1 MDQQEALNKI
11 NEIHTIIESSNRGL
25 ISGERMMAMG
35 ALVTL
40 IPALEIP
47 TQGLTFGH
55 PIGGES
61 AGLVSMILHIVFYFG
76 LFKLFSKLL
85 PYKKENN
92 RDQHPLIRKAFS
104 LRGPFMVCIFGTMIV
119 FAMIGHYEFIHP
131 IVFVLLGLMWSLFG
145 RFTIPMV
152 TYIAYSYIGL
162 GLVYLYLNQMHIPYL
177 WAYMVAYNG
186 ISYFV
191 MGLFLKKE
199 QALV

>member
-1 MDQQEALNKI
+1 MDQQEALEKI

-25 ISGERMMAMG
+25 ISGERMMAIG
-35 ALVTL
+35 ALVAL

-47 TQGLTFGH
+47 TKGLTFGYD
-55 PIGGES
+55 IGGEN
-61 AGLVSMILHIVFYFG
+61 AGLISMVIHILFYWG
-76 LFKLFSKLL
+76 LFSLFSKLL
-85 PYKKENN
+85 PFKKDNN

-119 FAMIGHYEFIHP
+119 FSVIHRYEFIHP

-162 GLVYLYLNQMHIPYL
+162 GLVYLYLNQMSIPYL

-186 ISYFV
+186 ISYFI